1 MHNGPDKRKLSS
13 LESALGTLSSRVY
26 WVDWQ
31 AQSTSSVYFYSA
43 LVQCVSSNSTGG
55 GLYARGQP
63 LYQGVPQR
71 CVNQRFNQ
79 LSFSDAK
86 GLSNPSEVETLRE
99 KVYATLEA
107 YTKQKY
113 PEQPGR

>member
-1 MHNGPDKRKLSS
+1 MRRDSCCGQLHRRLTRPSS
-13 LESALGTLSSRVY
+13 A
-26 WVDWQ
+26 
-31 AQSTSSVYFYSA
+31 
-43 LVQCVSSNSTGG
+43 
-55 GLYARGQP
+55 
-63 LYQGVPQR
+63 
-71 CVNQRFNQ
+71 
-79 LSFSDAK
+79 DAK